1 MPIAVPRLA
10 SEEYSE
16 TRMLRLGMSAPI
28 HRPAKNRA
36 ASRNGKL
43 EVGASAEAAM
53 PTQMRARHMRMCL
66 RRPILSASG
75 EMTMAPSPIPNV
87 PALRK

>member
-1 MPIAVPRLA
+1 
-10 SEEYSE
+10 
-16 TRMLRLGMSAPI
+16 MSAPI

-43 EVGASAEAAM
+43 EVGAKAEAAM

-66 RRPILSASG
+66 RRPIRSASG
-75 EMTMAPSPIPNV
+75 EIKIAPRPIPKV